1 MFNSLDALNLPA
13 TKQNTIT
20 LLLYI
25 HYSSTKFCVNTKLHM
40 LTFKY
45 QWINTVKWNILYRCF
60 YDDIL
65 KIIEKDYTK
74 KYCFH

>member
-1 MFNSLDALNLPA
+1 
-13 TKQNTIT
+13 
-20 LLLYI
+20 
-25 HYSSTKFCVNTKLHM
+25 M

-60 YDDIL
+60 YDDIF

-74 KYCFH
+74 KYCFHPTAN